1 MDFILR
7 FFVLISIIIGCPN
20 ACYGGGGYYRN
31 DLPVNEQLNVKTGDI
46 DVNQLEKM
54 DAAELM
60 SNKGYLRKNWGT
72 EDKPCYGINLAKE
85 EELEKLNG
93 DVFDGSILSVID
105 PERVQYL
112 NKDVLF
118 REYEV
123 DDESK
128 PGTVKKEMGINIVP
142 KDGLVNTVKEQF
154 RGVDEEKIGGI
165 NSDRLGYLSGD
176 VVGCIFNEVP
186 NDRLEIFSARQ
197 LKNIEKAG
205 LNEKSDF
212 LSGEAQTELFKI
224 DKLDRDKLKEDVR
237 RAADECNF
245 HNSYSGVDNNSG
257 IHGQALMAQAIL
269 GNDSVAF
276 DNLLEKI
283 EKLEPVGKSEK
294 EIIEFIKKNVSI
306 TVIVG
311 KFGEWSPEI
320 SKAVVSKKPEMTTYC
335 DGGDKGIRYVDDEH
349 KNKKL
354 LPEDISFFKKRAKAW
369 KYIFKAFGNDDKY
382 GDHFGKSVDENILL
396 AAIEEGALDG
406 PSLGNLPCK
415 MLNNLL
421 QTLQQTRVLGS
432 YIKYLPKKILK
443 EKVMCIPSEYIPLL
457 GDNFFVYND
466 DKDKEFRTDLLSPNQ
481 IKHMTSAQITNTTI
495 GKGETTLCEKA
506 VKNFTVDQLNGV
518 KTCCGNSNTCS
529 LKQGKYDYLVLDAIK
544 EAGFFDKIAFKG
556 GSELKDKYDC
566 NIIKNIKIEYLSKYF
581 TDFAPGQL
589 FHFTKDILKKD
600 RCHSFK
606 EGKMDEN
613 LFKIESLT
621 EEQLKGLFNDH
632 DGSQYDGSDK
642 VDLYCN
648 GANAWNGVNA
658 WTNIL
663 VKDKDGNV
671 TGRSITQV
679 LFENN
684 QLKLEH
690 VKKKMNP
697 SNFTKLISQIGKN
710 KDVFKKFFKS
720 DLIGITDQDELK
732 NMRLIDGVKQRK
744 CCVYLECLSEEQI
757 KRINNQDFVSAI
769 LENYVEQQKYQTG
782 ADGKL
787 VEIPCCDGAQ
797 LDMLRKYNIAGN
809 KMPDVNEVYKYDFIN
824 DWIADVKIDLLV
836 KLFSS
841 LIKECKSGNWKMS
854 KDVDK
859 CRKYGTLREL
869 LCNLVIRVDHIRD
882 CYEKNKLNKDIT
894 DSIQTIYDEWLSD
907 EYYDIGSLFGIVGE
921 SGTIESVVVNGLEH
935 IHPEGLD
942 NFIQTNGVGKLSD
955 SAKSKV
961 CFTDEQISKLC
972 EICEKTGDKA
982 NSSIFKILKYLKE
995 HESVEITESGKNTIE
1010 KTVCKENKKDGK
1022 HDLYDVKLID
1032 RGVSLISY
1040 KLLDGFIE
1048 NKECG
1053 ANNFPDTRVKY
1064 LKCDQI
1070 SSLVCCKYDTYT
1082 DEPIDDSL
1090 KLNIQPT
1097 DPSHAAFGGYTKTF
1111 VDSHIQASSEGGVAE
1126 LFVLDGPPGTIDFL
1140 RNSKTL
1146 DEDHVNENAV
1156 KFFLK
1161 DKFPMDWYI
1170 ENLNVNDSS
1179 VFEEGTIL
1187 TKVIHRVCLMYRASS
1202 EDKKKEIEWWPKTL
1216 REVMTLMSYNGVNF
1230 VDSMP
1235 HLLLRRLVESGH
1247 QHCCVYPLLLG
1258 HFIKLEDCIQYLLA
1272 EDLHDWIKNKIC
1284 TKDYEKY
1291 ALGGGTQSTYF
1302 KIEENEVKR
1311 LATDKRFR
1319 SSLYELIKYKC
1330 LWYRED
1336 ANKVVEESYAKYL
1349 DVDDVVGYI
1358 EADDIKKKCVEGRT
1372 YGVSNLFDGYI
1383 RTLDIGVVKR
1393 IFNYNFEDC
1402 CDACKVLNKKNQFT
1416 HNNICLISCGNPNC
1430 KQCKYT
1436 AETLVKNKTEIC
1448 LEQGINRCFS
1458 CICDIDYFMM
1468 LSESRADEPLTM
1480 PYDDWG
1486 KYIVI
1491 KLSENLVRLSCELKK
1506 VSCKKETLA
1515 ELLSS
1520 YMYTGAIDKTNRLVR
1535 TNPLVKY
1542 VNADCLF
1549 LLRNMEIKS
1558 LKSDK
1563 SFVNEWDS
1571 LTGSNR
1577 TDYVLGGATPA
1588 QINRMLVL
1596 EDLFYGKREDG
1607 KYHVK
1612 GKVFASDRE
1621 YFEHE
1626 IKEIVMDMRGPN
1638 VGCGHISCYVDG
1650 RVKRKAKG
1658 GKEKKVTCKTCKKT
1672 NVVVCGNCY
1681 QCKKCCLKNQK
1692 KCIRCGFDL
1701 SDTGRI
1707 CEKSDYF
1714 IFPFLE
1720 GKDFDKRMVCFYDS
1734 NGKKISDIYNI
1745 ELYWT
1750 KEKDTAWETLK
1761 GNRDWKEKRHMIE
1774 SHCIPLVNDK
1784 DKGLI
1789 DRLNEGQALLSGTA
1803 CSMADGIVKKISKP
1817 ELHELCHLY
1826 KAAEMQRGLLAQKV
1840 PKVKSR
1846 KYDKG
1851 LEMYEERVKKR
1862 GKDRCQC
1869 VPYRVIDGSKNNNI
1883 KHLQDED
1890 RLEYYKSLKHYSD
1903 CSTVLKDSDVVS
1915 IEKDFDL
1922 YPSTFIIVPDP
1933 SDPLGMRT
1941 KSRHPN
1947 PLEIEKKRDKCKE
1960 DIDGVCARDIFN
1972 KQLEKFAFSGADVVE
1987 LFSKTGTDYNYKGIV
2002 DDVKEKFRKYSF
2014 LWNYFNAI
2022 IIKPKE
2028 GNPNWRFRLHGGSPD
2043 VVSCTGIPSVAS
2055 TIKNYIESAKI
2066 SSIDSFHEELWKV
2079 LGKTFWAFSK
2089 EIFPEDKDFLL
2100 RRKYSELWSR
2110 SSTFSPGDSEEF
2122 LFCNLKKAYQEHHG
2136 KMRDILE
2143 SLRLYFYEC
2152 VSAKNGPKT
2161 LTKIPKYSDFEY
2173 VYEDLINNGIV
2184 CDSFINLVPIEVL
2197 LKLLAKNNSPI
2208 NLRLCCCLSSRK
2220 LEEMYK
2226 VLFRSDLPD
2235 KKEVIE
2241 KLPTGHPNY
2250 MGGSKFKMNKV
2261 ATRWKS
2267 IVDTAVITDN
2277 DREIITKN
2285 LLSIFNSGCEVSDKG
2300 MRHFIEKFI
2309 NSETV
2314 APQIKDVIERVCRE
2328 VSIEDPLGN
2337 FAYHPNLSPNEITLW
2352 WKGVIESSVRGAWG
2366 FDIFLTSYLNKMVK
2380 NFVNNLNVS
2389 LVMNLLEGSEDEH
2402 KEVLYPYI
2410 YRVLL
2415 SYINRR
2421 ANEKSTLAVDLDE
2434 YKNLKIK
2441 DCRPEQVAD
2450 PMVNCKKGRK
2460 SHSYNASEVLKQEN
2474 GRMGIL
2480 EGGKVRPYL
2489 NDGRIGNFEE
2499 GNRIKREIDR
2509 DEKNKESIEN
2519 DIRIV
2524 NERNP
2529 NWLGSKGEKD
2539 KYIEKKQE
2547 NCKNLK
2553 LLVEELNS
2561 LSPAVGK
2568 IRTDGANYTEKI
2580 VNIWVK
2586 ILEESG
2592 ITDYDYSDKSH
2603 KSFGKRVEYLSKLFR
2618 KCDDNIVD
2626 NVVDKVIDCA
2636 RRKTDNKVLVFMIS
2650 NGFCGKRVHATKI
2663 YNAIFESGNFEELF
2677 AQLVNGR
2684 INANIVKFFK
2694 RNAVLKLCEYILDKK
2709 RWDYRNNKIL
2719 EEKKSG
2725 ELLRCANIVEVLN
2738 EIKKCNNQVEYYLTE
2753 KCLDGISTPDK
2764 IKEIENFVNGLVVES
2779 VKDLNG
2785 KIDGC
2790 ASFSDEEKAQIKDH
2804 YVGKN
2809 VFTEGFLKKLVGSND
2824 VNGIVW
2830 LIINGMLGEHDYK
2843 TLEDLYKDK
2852 LEKILTDIV
2861 NNFFI
2866 WELKGQDG
2874 KKKRMLLTKI
2884 SEWFKS
2890 LTEGQRNTVV
2900 KQLLVLEKSV
2910 SFSDKEKNEVLGGYV
2925 ENFDYSAV
2933 VVNDTTKKKMLYELV
2948 LKKIIGSDAN
2958 VNVFNNSSVKIVN
2971 LFVQQNKDNWNFF
2984 KHLYEEGSIENYT
2997 YLDSVLY
3004 LNNISDNEIRG
3015 NQYDFKGEDK
3025 KKYKVV
3031 KICLDG
3037 VVDKL
3042 VEDEKYHKDVF
3053 YPKSGTCTHNQINYF
3068 VYKMVKKYKEP
3079 VDEKIKESIKGMF
3092 SKHIN
3097 VNKFAK
3103 DTTGTLDRI
3112 FSWDWLG
3119 FCPGGDLKCTE
3130 EDLNNNVKNVNN
3142 TIWPAVA
3149 DLIFKCQCV
3158 FILSDPYENVRSF
3171 YESLMDYLSS
3181 GLLGGEDVQNFIWR
3195 EVFISLDVDDTE
3207 RPKLKEH
3214 VLGAFKD
3221 DVLEQFFRCDQ
3232 KFVFDM
3238 IGSRGSGEHFGQYI
3252 GLPDWIKYLYMFG
3265 SQNNLPLIS
3274 LDGKA
3279 YTNTGSL
3286 SFFIDECQEGDDI
3299 GRVDNGIF
3307 DNKESNLFGFVK
3319 RFYGSRIGTETVD
3332 NLKYYLEKIEK
3343 IEKIKKIEVVDTN
3356 SIEKFVNKSVYEG
3369 MLKLLGSYRRDEF
3382 EDKHKMMNDDQKLLH
3397 EEQFK
3402 LMKNFILKHSK
3413 PSGYLNFFVKHEK
3426 LGKLRFFLDSI
3437 RGFLCNVSLGDFSG
3451 LMPGEKKDALSDDVL
3466 GLFDENLWIY
3476 YFIVNFDKSKDP
3488 YKSGIDLEKK
3498 INKLVCLHRQFYAP
3512 GPEMIPVC
3520 MNPVLINKV
3529 GKLDGLTIFQLFN
3542 RSIDIDTKLMGDGK
3556 IELQYFD
3563 DKILEVLD
3571 KDSFSILF
3579 LGHLGEYVIK
3589 ELFRAVAEKEDDV
3602 DSEPTSKV
3610 IGKISRE
3617 FNKSIFCV
3625 ENAKTYNLWKYKN
3638 FRDCVREKYMD
3649 LFGLFY
3655 SSHPEVYN
3663 DNNLYKLLKEC
3674 YNGNVNEREEALCLI
3689 TPLLGKDRMMGT
3701 YEYLIMCKNNID
3713 DSNFDIEKASRFN
3726 DDGSAFNFVKR
3737 ELANLN
3743 LLKLQKLSTFTA
3755 EKLGC
3760 DYDDLDSFLRKSL
3773 CDDDF
3778 VKKIS
3783 EHLLKKRG
3791 SLREQIQLL
3800 QAVF

>member
-1 MDFILR
+1 MLR
-7 FFVLISIIIGCPN
+7 FFVLISIVIGCPN
-20 ACYGGGGYYRN
+20 ACYRGGGCYGGS
-31 DLPVNEQLNVKTGDI
+31 LPGGDSLNVEEHI
-46 DVNQLEKM
+46 DVNQLMEM
-54 DAAELM
+54 NAAGLM
-60 SNKGYLRKNWGT
+60 RNKECLRKNWGT

-85 EELEKLNG
+85 EELGELDR

-154 RGVDEEKIGGI
+154 RGVYKKEIGGI

-176 VVGCIFNEVP
+176 VVGLIFKEVP
-186 NDRLEIFSARQ
+186 DDRLKNFSTRQ
-197 LKNIEKAG
+197 LKNIDKATLSERSDL
-205 LNEKSDF
+205 LNKEAQMELFRGNKLDSDKLKNDVKRTGEEDKF
-212 LSGEAQTELFKI
+212 YNAYSGVGNDSGIVKGTLMAENVLINDSLAFNNLLSRIGEEISGEATE
-224 DKLDRDKLKEDVR
+224 E
-237 RAADECNF
+237 
-245 HNSYSGVDNNSG
+245 
-257 IHGQALMAQAIL
+257 
-269 GNDSVAF
+269 
-276 DNLLEKI
+276 EKN
-283 EKLEPVGKSEK
+283 K
-294 EIIEFIKKNVSI
+294 FIKSNISI
-306 TVIVG
+306 TVVEKIL
-311 KFGEWSPEI
+311 EQWS
-320 SKAVVSKKPEMTTYC
+320 SKIHDKVFAGHPEMITYC
-335 DGGDKGIRYVDDEH
+335 DGGDKDIRYVDDEH

-354 LPEDISFFKKRAKAW
+354 LPPDSSFFKDHVEVW
-369 KYIFKAFGNDDKY
+369 KCIFRVFLEDDKY
-382 GDHFGKSVDENILL
+382 GDSFGRSVDGNIWL
-396 AAIEEGALDG
+396 AAREEGVLDG
-406 PSLGNLPCK
+406 SSFGSLPYK
-415 MLNNLL
+415 MLNNLT
-421 QTLQQTRVLGS
+421 QTPQQLRALGND
-432 YIKYLPKKILK
+432 IKYLPKRILK
-443 EKVMCIPSEYIPLL
+443 EKVRSIPSEYIPLL
-457 GDNFFVYND
+457 GGGFFACNGN
-466 DKDKEFRTDLLSPNQ
+466 KDEEFGTDLLSSNQ
-481 IKHMTSAQITNTTI
+481 IKHMTSAQIMNTTI

-529 LKQGKYDYLVLDAIK
+529 LMQGGCNDLVLGAIK
-544 EAGFFDKIAFKG
+544 EAGFFDKIASKEG
-556 GSELKDKYDC
+556 AELKDKYDG

-606 EGKMDEN
+606 EDKMDEN

-648 GANAWNGVNA
+648 GANAWNGVSA

-697 SNFTKLISQIGKN
+697 SNFTELISQIGKN

-744 CCVYLECLSEEQI
+744 CCVYLEYLSEEQV

-769 LENYVEQQKYQTG
+769 LENYIEQQKFQTN

-787 VEIPCCDGAQ
+787 VEIPCYANAD
-797 LDMLRKYNIAGN
+797 LDALRKCNIAGN
-809 KMPDVNEVYKYDFIN
+809 KMPDANKMYEYCFIS
-824 DWIADVKIDLLV
+824 DWIAKVKIDLLV
-836 KLFSS
+836 KSFSS
-841 LIKECKSGNWKMS
+841 LIKECKSRNWKMS
-854 KDVDK
+854 EDVDK
-859 CRKYGTLREL
+859 CEKYGTLRTL
-869 LCNLVIRVDHIRD
+869 LDDLVNRVDDIRD

-907 EYYDIGSLFGIVGE
+907 EYYDIGSTFSIIDE
-921 SGTIESVVVNGLEH
+921 SGNKKHINGLEH

-942 NFIQTNGVGKLSD
+942 NFIQTNGVGELSD
-955 SAKSKV
+955 SAKSNV

-972 EICEKTGDKA
+972 EICEKTGNKA

-995 HESVEITESGKNTIE
+995 HESVEITQSGKNTIE

-1032 RGVSLISY
+1032 RGVSLIPY
-1040 KLLDGFIE
+1040 KLLDDFIE

-1053 ANNFPDTRVKY
+1053 ANNFPDTRVEY

-1082 DEPIDDSL
+1082 DETIDGSL
-1090 KLNIQPT
+1090 KLEIQPT

-1111 VDSHIQASSEGGVAE
+1111 VDRHIQASSEGGVAE

-1140 RNSKTL
+1140 RNPKTL
-1146 DEDHVNENAV
+1146 AEDHVNENAV
-1156 KFFLK
+1156 KFFLE

-1170 ENLNVNDSS
+1170 KNLNVNDNS

-1187 TKVIHRVCLMYRASS
+1187 IKVIHRVCLMYRASS
-1202 EDKKKEIEWWPKTL
+1202 EDEKKKIEWWPKTL
-1216 REVMTLMSYNGVNF
+1216 REVMTLTSYNGVNF
-1230 VDSMP
+1230 AESMP
-1235 HLLLRRLVESGH
+1235 NLLLRRLVESGH

-1272 EDLHDWIKNKIC
+1272 EDLHDWIKNRIC
-1284 TKDYEKY
+1284 TNDYKKY

-1302 KIEENEVKR
+1302 KIDENEVKR
-1311 LATDKRFR
+1311 LATDKRFL
-1319 SSLYELIKYKC
+1319 SSLYELLKYKC
-1330 LWYRED
+1330 LWYKED

-1358 EADDIKKKCVEGRT
+1358 EADDIKKKYVEGRT

-1416 HNNICLISCGNPNC
+1416 HNNICLISCKNPKC
-1430 KQCKYT
+1430 KRCKYT
-1436 AETLVKNKTEIC
+1436 AETLVKNKTKIC
-1448 LEQGINRCFS
+1448 LEEGINGNCFS

-1468 LSESRADEPLTM
+1468 LSESRADKPLIM

-1520 YMYTGAIDKTNRLVR
+1520 YMYTGAINKTNRLVK
-1535 TNPLVKY
+1535 TNPLIKY

-1549 LLRNMEIKS
+1549 LLKNMEIQS
-1558 LKSDK
+1558 LKNDK
-1563 SFVNEWDS
+1563 GIANEWDS

-1577 TDYVLGGATPA
+1577 IDYILGGATPA
-1588 QINRMLVL
+1588 QISRVSAL
-1596 EDLFYGKREDG
+1596 EDLYYGNREDG
-1607 KYHVK
+1607 KYYVK
-1612 GKVFASDRE
+1612 GKGSVSERE
-1621 YFEHE
+1621 YFEYE
-1626 IKEIVMDMRGPN
+1626 KVETAMNMRKSN
-1638 VGCGHISCYVDG
+1638 VGGGHISCFVDG

-1658 GKEKKVTCKTCKKT
+1658 GEEKKVTCKTCKKLD
-1672 NVVVCGNCY
+1672 VMCGNCC
-1681 QCKKCCLKNQK
+1681 QCKECCLKNQK

-1707 CEKSDYF
+1707 CEKSNYY
-1714 IFPFLE
+1714 ILPFLE
-1720 GKDFDKRMVCFYDS
+1720 DKDFDKCRVCFYDS
-1734 NGKKISDIYNI
+1734 SGTRISNIYNI
-1745 ELYWT
+1745 EPYWV
-1750 KEKDTAWETLK
+1750 KKKDTVWETLK
-1761 GNRDWKEKRHMIE
+1761 GNRDWKEKRPVIE
-1774 SHCIPLVNDK
+1774 NHLIPLINDK
-1784 DKGLI
+1784 DKSFI
-1789 DRLNEGQALLSGTA
+1789 NKLNEGQALLSGA
-1803 CSMADGIVKKISKP
+1803 ASSIAGRIVKMDSDL
-1817 ELHELCHLY
+1817 ELHEFCRLY

-1851 LEMYEERVKKR
+1851 LEMYKERVKKC
-1862 GKDRCQC
+1862 GKDKCQC

-1903 CSTVLKDSDVVS
+1903 CSTALKGSDVVS
-1915 IEKDFDL
+1915 IEKHFDS
-1922 YPSTFIIVPDP
+1922 YPRTPIIVLAP
-1933 SDPLGMRT
+1933 SGIGT
-1941 KSRHPN
+1941 ISRFPN
-1947 PLEIEKKRDKCKE
+1947 QLEIEKERDKCIK
-1960 DIDGVCARDIFN
+1960 DIGGVCARDIFN
-1972 KQLEKFAFSGADVVE
+1972 KQLENFAFSGADVVE
-1987 LFSKTGTDYNYKGIV
+1987 LFSKTGADYNYKGIV
-2002 DDVKEKFRKYSF
+2002 DDVKEKFGRYSF
-2014 LWNYFNAI
+2014 LWNYSNVV
-2022 IIKPKE
+2022 IIKPGE
-2028 GNPNWRFRLHGGSPD
+2028 GNPNWKFVLHGVSSD
-2043 VVSCTGIPSVAS
+2043 VVSCMGIPSVVS

-2079 LGKTFWAFSK
+2079 LGKAFWTFSK

-2110 SSTFSPGDSEEF
+2110 SSAFLPGGDFEEF

-2173 VYEDLINNGIV
+2173 VYEDLINSGIV

-2241 KLPTGHPNY
+2241 KLATGQPNFT
-2250 MGGSKFKMNKV
+2250 GSGFKKNEV

-2267 IVDTAVITDN
+2267 IVDTAAITDN
-2277 DREIITKN
+2277 DRKIITKN
-2285 LLSIFNSGCEVSDKG
+2285 LLSIFNSGCEVSHKS
-2300 MRHFIEKFI
+2300 MRHFIEKFVKGD
-2309 NSETV
+2309 TV
-2314 APQIKDVIERVCRE
+2314 APQIKDVIERACRE
-2328 VSIEDPLGN
+2328 VSIGKDLSGK
-2337 FAYHPNLSPNEITLW
+2337 FVYHPNVPPDNIALW
-2352 WKGVIESSVRGAWG
+2352 WKGMIDCSVGGALG
-2366 FDIFLTSYLNKMVK
+2366 PCIFFISYLNKMVE

-2402 KEVLYPYI
+2402 KEALYPYI

-2421 ANEKSTLAVDLDE
+2421 ANEKSTLVVDLDK
-2434 YKNLKIK
+2434 YKKFKTK
-2441 DCRPEQVAD
+2441 DCRPEKVAD
-2450 PMVNCKKGRK
+2450 TVANCKKGRK

-2474 GRMGIL
+2474 GRMGIFG
-2480 EGGKVRPYL
+2480 GGKVMPYL

-2509 DEKNKESIEN
+2509 DKKNKESIEN
-2519 DIRIV
+2519 AIRIV
-2524 NERNP
+2524 NERDP

-2539 KYIEKKQE
+2539 EYIEKKQE
-2547 NCKNLK
+2547 NCKNLDS
-2553 LLVEELNS
+2553 LVKELNS
-2561 LSPAVGK
+2561 LSFAVNK
-2568 IRTDGANYTEKI
+2568 IGAGGADYAKKI
-2580 VNIWVK
+2580 VDIWVK
-2586 ILEESG
+2586 ILGESG

-2636 RRKTDNKVLVFMIS
+2636 RRKADNKVLIFMIS

-2663 YNAIFESGNFEELF
+2663 CNEIFKSGNFEELF
-2677 AQLVNGR
+2677 AELVDGR
-2684 INANIVKFFK
+2684 ISANIVKFFK
-2694 RNAVLKLCEYILDKK
+2694 RNVVLALCKYILDKK

-2725 ELLRCANIVEVLN
+2725 ELLKCANIVEVLN

-2753 KCLDGISTPDK
+2753 KCLDGTTTPNK

-2779 VKDLNG
+2779 VKGLNS

-2790 ASFSDEEKAQIKDH
+2790 ASFSVEEKTKIKDY

-2809 VFTEGFLKKLVGSND
+2809 VFTEGFLRKLVDSND
-2824 VNGIVW
+2824 VDGIVW
-2830 LIINGMLGEHDYK
+2830 LIINGILGEHDYK
-2843 TLEDLYKDK
+2843 TLENLYKDK
-2852 LEKILTDIV
+2852 LKKILTDIV
-2861 NNFFI
+2861 DNFFI
-2866 WELKGQDG
+2866 WELKGQDE

-2890 LTEGQRNTVV
+2890 LTEDQRNTVV

-2910 SFSDKEKNEVLGGYV
+2910 SSSDKEKNEVLGEYV

-2958 VNVFNNSSVKIVN
+2958 VDVSKNFSVKIVN
-2971 LFVQQNKDNWNFF
+2971 LFVQQNEDNWDFL

-2997 YLDSVLY
+2997 YLDYVLY
-3004 LNNISDNEIRG
+3004 LNNIFNNEIRE
-3015 NQYDFKGEDK
+3015 NQYDFKDEDK

-3042 VEDEKYHKDVF
+3042 VEDEKYHEDVF
-3053 YPKSGTCTHNQINYF
+3053 YPKSGTCTNDQINYF
-3068 VYKMVKKYKEP
+3068 VYKMVKKYKESG
-3079 VDEKIKESIKGMF
+3079 DTKIKESIKGVF

-3097 VNKFAK
+3097 VDKFAK
-3103 DTTGTLDRI
+3103 ATTGTGDRI
-3112 FSWDWLG
+3112 FSWGWLG
-3119 FCPGGDLKCTE
+3119 FCPDGDLRCAEK
-3130 EDLNNNVKNVNN
+3130 DLNNNVENVNS

-3149 DLIFKCQCV
+3149 DLIFKNCPPV
-3158 FILSDPYENVRSF
+3158 LILSDPYKNVRSF
-3171 YESLMDYLSS
+3171 YKSLMTYLS
-3181 GLLGGEDVQNFIWR
+3181 LGSLGNKDVQDFIWR

-3214 VLGAFKD
+3214 VLGGVFED

-3238 IGSRGSGEHFGQYI
+3238 IGSKGFNKHFGQYI

-3274 LDGKA
+3274 LDGKT
-3279 YTNTGSL
+3279 YKNTGSL
-3286 SFFIDECQEGDDI
+3286 SFFIDKCQEGDDI
-3299 GRVDNGIF
+3299 GRVNGIF
-3307 DNKESNLFGFVK
+3307 GNKESSLFEFVES
-3319 RFYGSRIGTETVD
+3319 FYDSGIEVETVD
-3332 NLKYYLEKIEK
+3332 SLEYYIEKIEK
-3343 IEKIKKIEVVDTN
+3343 IEKIKVVDN
-3356 SIEKFVNKSVYEG
+3356 HIEDFVNKSVYES
-3369 MLKLLGSYRRDEF
+3369 MLKLLESYKRDEF
-3382 EDKHKMMNDDQKLLH
+3382 ENDHKTMNGDQKLLH

-3402 LMKNFILKHSK
+3402 LMKNFILKHFK
-3413 PSGYLNFFVKHEK
+3413 PSEYLKIFEKHEK
-3426 LGKLRFFLDSI
+3426 LVKLKSFLDSI
-3437 RGFLCNVSLGDFSG
+3437 RKFLCNVSLGDFSG
-3451 LMPGEKKDALSDDVL
+3451 LMPGKKKDALS
-3466 GLFDENLWIY
+3466 GGAFELFDKNLWIY

-3498 INKLVCLHRQFYAP
+3498 INKLVCLNQQFCAP

-3520 MNPVLINKV
+3520 MNPVLVNKV
-3529 GKLDGLTIFQLFN
+3529 GKLDGATILQLFN
-3542 RSIDIDTKLMGDGK
+3542 GTINIDTKLTGGGE
-3556 IELQYFD
+3556 IEFQYFD

-3571 KDSFSILF
+3571 EDSFSILF
-3579 LGHLGEYVIK
+3579 LGHLGKNVIK
-3589 ELFRAVAEKEDDV
+3589 ELFRAVAEKEGDV
-3602 DSEPTSKV
+3602 DSQPTSKV
-3610 IGKISRE
+3610 IDEISRE
-3617 FNKSIFCV
+3617 FDKSIFYV
-3625 ENAKTYNLWKYKN
+3625 KHAETYNLWKYKK
-3638 FRDCVREKYMD
+3638 FRDCVRGKYMN
-3649 LFGLFY
+3649 LFSFFY

-3663 DNNLYKLLKEC
+3663 DNNLYELLKQC
-3674 YNGNVNEREEALCLI
+3674 YNGSVDEGKALYLI

-3701 YEYLIMCKNNID
+3701 YEYLIMCKNNING
-3713 DSNFDIEKASRFN
+3713 SNFDTEKVNKFN
-3726 DDGSAFNFVKR
+3726 DDGSAFNFVKG
-3737 ELANLN
+3737 ELKKINLFN
-3743 LLKLQKLSTFTA
+3743 LQKLNTLA
-3755 EKLGC
+3755 AKELGC
-3760 DYDDLDSFLRKSL
+3760 DSNDLNSFLKKSP
-3773 CDDDF
+3773 CNDNF
-3778 VKKIS
+3778 VRKIS

-3791 SLREQIQLL
+3791 SLREQFQALQL
-3800 QAVF
+3800 AAF